1 MAQVSV
7 SVWSDVE
14 DVDTENSDT
23 ELVFDDDD
31 SLPIESDSDDSE
43 TDVEADKDKDADKDA
58 AGVDADAAGVD
69 AGLPGFVLQLPGF
82 VLQLPENVYVEVADA
97 AEHAPE
103 HAAEEHADAG
113 PPAKRARKHPG
124 FYNEELVQINHNV
137 LEHRSRTPDVQ
148 VAYHAA
154 ELYCAN
160 PDAFA
165 DLCQTLPPYD
175 ETRGRRGG
183 RGWGTLNGAL
193 NK

>member
-69 AGLPGFVLQLPGF
+69 AGLPGF

-183 RGWGTLNGAL
+183 RG
-193 NK
+193 